1 MKFSCA
7 ARVLACLFL
16 SGCGLFS
23 PKPVLPKHAAADGEV
38 DRADE
43 FVAALQHADIIYVPV
58 EAIGLS
64 SAEQSAWKILEAFRR
79 SGNSFAIAW
88 TGVACDQQ
96 PLLDEL
102 TVKRDHVEAY
112 LAQVRWNYTGRMCE
126 QCKAILRA
134 NAGIHQVALGRPRIV
149 YEKLQSGEA
158 LDAEQSA
165 LVPRGFRPAPGGLE
179 EFAEQLNPTG
189 NLREREI
196 ANLYHAYLFA
206 EQFAAEKIVTFMREQ
221 RDTKLLVFSRRR
233 DLKSDNG
240 LPYFVHQKL
249 SVRQINFDFDHGSGD
264 GRPRLLTLVRRRN
277 CAESWF

>member
-1 MKFSCA
+1 VKFSCA
-7 ARVLACLFL
+7 AGVLACLFL

-158 LDAEQSA
+158 LTPSKGPLFRAGS
-165 LVPRGFRPAPGGLE
+165 VPRLVVWRSSPSNSIQQEICANAKSRTYIAP
-179 EFAEQLNPTG
+179 
-189 NLREREI
+189 I
-196 ANLYHAYLFA
+196 
-206 EQFAAEKIVTFMREQ
+206 
-221 RDTKLLVFSRRR
+221 FSRNNLPRK
-233 DLKSDNG
+233 KSS
-240 LPYFVHQKL
+240 P
-249 SVRQINFDFDHGSGD
+249 SCASSAIRNFSSSRAG
-264 GRPRLLTLVRRRN
+264 
-277 CAESWF
+277 AI